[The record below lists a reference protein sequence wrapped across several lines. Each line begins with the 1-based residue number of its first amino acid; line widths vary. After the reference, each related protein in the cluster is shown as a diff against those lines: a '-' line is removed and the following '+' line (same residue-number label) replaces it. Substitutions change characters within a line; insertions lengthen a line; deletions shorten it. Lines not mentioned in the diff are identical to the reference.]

1 MLQINILINIL
12 GFMISRHSFLL
23 KILFFTFI
31 QFLFLKTTYAD
42 VIKKFEISGNDR
54 VSDETII
61 MFSNL
66 EIGDSINQSKLN
78 DALKE
83 LYYTNYFKSVEIDL
97 ENQNIIIKVI
107 ENPIIQTVNI
117 NGINEN
123 NIYEIVKDVTLKI
136 EKYPFVENTIN
147 EQVKLLKNILKSF
160 GYYFVELETKIF
172 LNDNNTIDLTYNFDL
187 GEIAKIKKI
196 NFIGNKIYN
205 DSTLRN
211 IIISEEAKFWKFIT
225 KNKFLDQNRINT
237 DVLRL
242 ENFYKNRG
250 FFDVNVKS
258 TTAIITN
265 ENDFELI
272 FNINSGD
279 KYYFNEIKIED
290 NQNIDI
296 EAFEKFKDKFDK
308 LKGDKYSQKK
318 IDNLVDELNEFTLRN
333 DFIFI
338 NTNFQQTIISDNKI
352 NITFTFDDLEKQY
365 VERINILGN
374 FITDEKVI
382 RNLLIV
388 DEGDP
393 YNEILFDKSIQNI
406 KAQNIFKS
414 VKFKSNNY
422 DNNNK
427 IIDIKVEEK
436 ATGEIFA
443 GAGTG
448 TSGSSLTAGIKEN
461 NYLGLGIKLDTNFEI
476 TDDTLKGKFSVIN
489 PNYNNSDKSIK
500 TSIESSTNDF
510 MSSSGYKTSRT
521 GLTIGTEFE
530 QMNDLFINIELSNF
544 YEDLETASTATSIV
558 KKQEGNYFENLLSYT
573 IKYNK
578 LDQNFQPSDGFIN
591 DFSQT
596 FPLYSDD
603 ISIENRFTSAGYHSI
618 NDNIILSANFYL
630 KTIDS
635 LDDNVRVSKRVYVPG
650 RRLRGFESGKIGPKD
665 GSQFIGGNYAS
676 SLNLNS
682 TLPNILFENEN
693 VDLNFFLDFANV
705 WEVDYNSALDSNK
718 IRSATGLAVN
728 WFSAIG
734 PLTFSYAIPLSEEE
748 TDITEKFRFQIGTS
762 F

>member
-12 GFMISRHSFLL
+12 GFMINRHSFLL

-42 VIKKFEISGNDR
+42 VIKKFEITGNDR

-66 EIGDSINQSKLN
+66 EIGDTINQSKLN

-558 KKQEGNYFENLLSYT
+558 KKQEGNYFENLISYT